1 MTDFEGERDLLRIFI
16 GERDKHHGKP
26 LYHAIVDLLRTN
38 HFAGA
43 TVLRGIM
50 GFGAS
55 SKLHTDRFDV
65 LSLDMPIIVE
75 CVESAEKIDAILPEL
90 DRMVGGGLVTREKVR
105 VTIHR
110 PGEPTGS

>member
-1 MTDFEGERDLLRIFI
+1 MDYMEGERDLLRIFI
-16 GERDKHHGKP
+16 GERDKHNGKP
-26 LYHAIVDLLRTN
+26 LYHAIIDLLRTH

-65 LSLDMPIIVE
+65 LSLDMPIVVE
-75 CVESAEKIDAILPEL
+75 CVESAANIDAVLSEL
-90 DRMVGGGLVTREKVR
+90 DTMVGGGLITRERVR
-105 VTIHR
+105 VVLHR
-110 PGEPTGS
+110 PAPST

>member
-16 GERDKHHGKP
+16 GERDKLNGKP
-26 LYHAIVDLLRTN
+26 LYHAIVELFRTN

-55 SKLHTDRFDV
+55 AKLHTDRFDV
-65 LSLDMPIIVE
+65 LSLDMPIVVE
-75 CVESAEKIDAILPEL
+75 CVETAERIDAIMPEL

-105 VTIHR
+105 VTLHR
-110 PGEPTGS
+110 PAAPTGS

>member
-26 LYHAIVDLLRTN
+26 LYHAIVD
-38 HFAGA
+38 
-43 TVLRGIM
+43 LRGIM

-75 CVESAEKIDAILPEL
+75 CVESAEKIDAIMPEL
-90 DRMVGGGLVTREKVR
+90 DRIVGGGLVTREKVR

-110 PGEPTGS
+110 PGKPTGS

>member
-16 GERDKHHGKP
+16 GERDKHLGKP

-90 DRMVGGGLVTREKVR
+90 DRMVGGGLITREKVR
-105 VTIHR
+105 VTLHR
-110 PGEPTGS
+110 PGAPTGA

>member
-16 GERDKHHGKP
+16 GERDKLNGKP
-26 LYHAIVDLLRTN
+26 LYHAIVELFRTN

-55 SKLHTDRFDV
+55 AKLHTDRFDV
-65 LSLDMPIIVE
+65 LSLDMPIVIE
-75 CVESAEKIDAILPEL
+75 CVETTEKIDAIMPEL

-105 VTIHR
+105 VTLHR
-110 PGEPTGS
+110 PAPPTDS